1 MNSSFGPKSGDW
13 GLGDANKAYGRDSAV
28 KAENIRNLRTFAS
41 ANVREVPRSDAKT
54 ASNWHCDARS
64 QAFRS
69 RPSFVRSVRHDVPVP
84 FPRAAWLTTVV
95 LCALA
100 ALILLLEGYVGYAG
114 TLAAVGLSAAINLT

>member
-1 MNSSFGPKSGDW
+1 VALRRSFSP
-13 GLGDANKAYGRDSAV
+13 
-28 KAENIRNLRTFAS
+28 
-41 ANVREVPRSDAKT
+41 
-54 ASNWHCDARS
+54 
-64 QAFRS
+64 FRS
-69 RPSFVRSVRHDVPVP
+69 GPSFVGSVRHDVPVP